1 MLVNSILKKG
11 LMLPLGRKLE
21 FSLALYFSF
30 LETTTEM
37 ISATDHTDDCFE
49 CSFVSDK
56 IRREIAR
63 VCLLLSS
70 WPLLG

>member
-30 LETTTEM
+30 LETTTDM
-37 ISATDHTDDCFE
+37 ISETDHTDDCFE

-56 IRREIAR
+56 IHREIAR

>member
-56 IRREIAR
+56 IHREIAR